1 MEHRRVKYS
10 CLLQILRLFSSLSIN
25 IKAFTTIVF
34 KSYIILLVVD
44 IPLTNSWVSNDSSNR
59 INLQF

>member
-1 MEHRRVKYS
+1 MEHSRVKYS
-10 CLLQILRLFSSLSIN
+10 CLLQILRLSSSLSIN

-44 IPLTNSWVSNDSSNR
+44 IPVTNRWVSNDSLNR
-59 INLQF
+59 IDLQF